1 MDKLKGRFIK
11 YWIPVIVYAIFIFCV
26 SSVPGDNI
34 PRLFSA
40 QSLVFHIAEYAIF
53 AFLISRAL
61 RAYYPDW
68 IYRRRFLWVFFLAFI
83 YAVSDEF
90 HQSFV
95 PNRCMSL
102 CDLAWDSLGVFVTY
116 IFYGIGRYKTLS
128 QDQLKIAQREL

>member
-11 YWIPVIVYAIFIFCV
+11 YWIPVIIYAIVIFCL

-53 AFLISRAL
+53 AFLLNRAL
-61 RAYYPDW
+61 RASYPGW

-102 CDLAWDSLGVFVTY
+102 YDLGWDSLGVFVTQF
-116 IFYGIGRYKTLS
+116 FYGRGR
-128 QDQLKIAQREL
+128 

>member
-1 MDKLKGRFIK
+1 MDKLKARFIK
-11 YWIPVIVYAIFIFCV
+11 YWIPVIISAILIFCL

-40 QSLVFHIAEYAIF
+40 QSLVFHIVEYAVF
-53 AFLISRAL
+53 AFLINRAL
-61 RAYYPDW
+61 REYYSGW

-102 CDLAWDSLGVFVTY
+102 FDLAYDGLGIFIAN
-116 IFYGIGRYKTLS
+116 IFYPVRDRPPKAAVRRL
-128 QDQLKIAQREL
+128 

>member
-1 MDKLKGRFIK
+1 MDKLKKGFIK
-11 YWIPVIVYAIFIFCV
+11 YWIPVIIYAILIFCV

-53 AFLISRAL
+53 AFLINRAL

-83 YAVSDEF
+83 YAASDEF

-95 PNRCMSL
+95 PNRYMSL
-102 CDLAWDSLGVFVTY
+102 FDLACDSLGVFIAN
-116 IFYGIGRYKTLS
+116 IFYPVRDWLPKAAVRPL
-128 QDQLKIAQREL
+128 